1 MQNRTKGIITGV
13 SSYILWGVLGLYWSL
28 LKEVPALDILG
39 YRFIFSLVFMAVI
52 LSFQKQWT
60 SFFVSVKTLWQSGKI
75 IWVILSSLFIAIN
88 WGTYIYMVGHGQATE
103 ASLGYYIMPLLN
115 VVVAVFFF
123 REPLTKTSV
132 LAVLFATIGVV
143 LLTIQTG
150 SIPFN
155 TMIVAFAFCFYGVL
169 KKQIALPASFS
180 LTLETMVCFPLAVGY
195 FFFSKTPSLFSYD
208 GLTISL
214 LVLSGVIT
222 AVPLLLFTV
231 AAKSLDFLT
240 LSFIQYINPTIQLLI
255 AVFFFREAFDPHKLI
270 VFVFI
275 WIGIAIFTIGSI
287 HSYRQAIFYKK

>member
-1 MQNRTKGIITGV
+1 M
-13 SSYILWGVLGLYWSL
+13 
-28 LKEVPALDILG
+28 
-39 YRFIFSLVFMAVI
+39 
-52 LSFQKQWT
+52 
-60 SFFVSVKTLWQSGKI
+60 
-75 IWVILSSLFIAIN
+75 
-88 WGTYIYMVGHGQATE
+88 
-103 ASLGYYIMPLLN
+103 
-115 VVVAVFFF
+115 
-123 REPLTKTSV
+123 
-132 LAVLFATIGVV
+132 
-143 LLTIQTG
+143 
-150 SIPFN
+150 
-155 TMIVAFAFCFYGVL
+155 
-169 KKQIALPASFS
+169 
-180 LTLETMVCFPLAVGY
+180 GY